1 MGWLVHGDHTGVQH
15 CTQAQGL
22 PASAHFQDET
32 PLPRGS
38 LVIEARPSVHDRPQA
53 LLGMARVHPRK
64 MSVVLQTVPG
74 GGVSLVI
81 EKAGQ
86 VFHAAV
92 NLMADGRADI
102 VRITYSWDLKSG
114 LGRLA
119 VEMPDKARVV
129 QTVVDT
135 PAALSRAD
143 INELGLKGAQVLIGQ
158 EVQLLAAS
166 THIEPIGPMPALT
179 ASVPILTPNGYV
191 SAGKIRR
198 GDVVT
203 TLEGG
208 NMPVLE
214 VVKRTVPARGLFEP
228 VRLRAPYFD
237 LKRDIVV
244 AGNQRLVI
252 GGSRVEYLF
261 GAEHVL
267 VPARHLVNGSAAVR
281 EREHGLVSYVHLL
294 LPDHEAVVAAGTFVE
309 SLNIG
314 RMRRKPELHS
324 ASLLARYPRRDLPEH
339 SRTICPVLAPFEA
352 IILAEQRAA

>member
-1 MGWLVHGDHTGVQH
+1 M
-15 CTQAQGL
+15 
-22 PASAHFQDET
+22 
-32 PLPRGS
+32 S
-38 LVIEARPSVHDRPQA
+38 LA
-53 LLGMARVHPRK
+53 LQ
-64 MSVVLQTVPG
+64 SVPG

-81 EKAGQ
+81 EKTGK

-92 NLMADGRADI
+92 NLLADGRADI
-102 VRITYSWDLKSG
+102 IRITYSWDLKSG

-119 VEMPDKARVV
+119 VEKPDKARTVQSVV
-129 QTVVDT
+129 EN

-143 INELGLKGAQVLIGQ
+143 LRELALKGAQVIVGQ
-158 EVQLLAAS
+158 EVQLFAAS

-179 ASVPILTPNGYV
+179 TTVPILTPNGYV

-208 NMPVLE
+208 NMPVLD

-228 VRLRAPYFD
+228 VRLRAPYFE

-267 VPARHLVNGSAAVR
+267 VQARHLVNGSAAVR
-281 EREHGLVSYVHLL
+281 EREHWLVTYVHIL

-314 RMRRKPELHS
+314 RMRRKPDLHS
-324 ASLLARYPRRDLPEH
+324 ASLLARHPRRDLPEH